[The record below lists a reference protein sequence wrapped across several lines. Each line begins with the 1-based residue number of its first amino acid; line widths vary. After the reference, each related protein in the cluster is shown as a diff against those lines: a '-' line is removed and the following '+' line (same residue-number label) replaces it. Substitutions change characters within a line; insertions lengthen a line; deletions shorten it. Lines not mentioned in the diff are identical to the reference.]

1 MGTRAQNR
9 NHRNHELKAW
19 KLPFC
24 IKKKKSKPSNDNYTL
39 CLKGNSLTSTAPG
52 AGAQCQHCGKGGG
65 HESWKGTLTP
75 SHACCCSRL
84 APRMR
89 QMGSHG
95 WEMLQG
101 TGLGSAGSCCWA
113 AGWAVPMR
121 HSSHCLGQTGH
132 CASAW
137 PCAEL
142 GARKEGR
149 KDAQISSSHL
159 GCVCPCLQK
168 HTLKV

>member
-121 HSSHCLGQTGH
+121 HSSHCLGQAGH

-142 GARKEGR
+142 GARKEGKMLKYPAHIWAASVPAYR
-149 KDAQISSSHL
+149 S
-159 GCVCPCLQK
+159 
-168 HTLKV
+168 TL